1 MLPKTFIFF
10 AVSCISVVTAAG
22 LTDNILEDFSTVK
35 GNGNYIIHLRPE
47 TNIKKCMYVK
57 KIFLIFI
64 DIFFSCS

>member
-22 LTDNILEDFSTVK
+22 LTDNILEDFSAVK

-47 TNIKKCMYVK
+47 TNIKKCMYIEK
-57 KIFLIFI
+57 TLYWFLLIFS
-64 DIFFSCS
+64 F